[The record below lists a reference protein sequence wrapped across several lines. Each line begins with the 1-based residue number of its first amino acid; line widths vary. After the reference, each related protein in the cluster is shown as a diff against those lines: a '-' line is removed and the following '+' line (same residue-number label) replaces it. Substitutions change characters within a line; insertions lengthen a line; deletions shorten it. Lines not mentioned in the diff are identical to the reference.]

1 MGARETARRRA
12 AQAREARTTIGRDLS
27 RLRQD
32 AGLTQAAVA
41 RAAAVSPAHLCG
53 IEHGSVEA
61 STDIL
66 VAIADVLGADL
77 AVRAYPTT
85 GPRLRDH
92 IQAAIGEALLRL
104 VRPRWRPYVEVPVQR
119 PARGYI
125 DIVLTEAAPPL
136 CICTEIH
143 SALPRLEQA
152 LRWAQDKAGSIRSAD
167 LWRAVPPETEVSRL
181 LVLRSTSATRDL
193 ARRYRETI
201 STAYPARSAD
211 VFEAIAGR
219 GSWPGPG
226 ILWARVEGGRAEL
239 LRTPPRGVPV
249 GR

>member
-1 MGARETARRRA
+1 MRAREAARRRA
-12 AQAREARTTIGRDLS
+12 ALARKARSAIGHDLS

-32 AGLTQAAVA
+32 SGLTQAAVA

-61 STDIL
+61 STDVL

-77 AVRAYPTT
+77 AIRAYPTT
-85 GPRLRDH
+85 GPRIRDH
-92 IQAAIGEALLRL
+92 IQAAIGEALLRA

-125 DIVLTEAAPPL
+125 DMVLADAAPPV
-136 CICTEIH
+136 CVCVEIH

-152 LRWAQDKAGSIRSAD
+152 LRWAHDKAGSLPSAD
-167 LWRAVPPETEVSRL
+167 LWRTMPTDTEISRL
-181 LVLRSTSATRDL
+181 LVLRSTSAMRDL
-193 ARRYRETI
+193 ARRYRETLA
-201 STAYPARSAD
+201 TAYPARSID
-211 VFEAIAGR
+211 VFDAITGPGA
-219 GSWPGPG
+219 WPGPG
-226 ILWARVEGGRAEL
+226 ILWARVEGGRVEL
-239 LRTPPRGVPV
+239 LRTAPRGVAL